1 MGDRLCFAVALAR
14 QGLPAMRWLACLAL
28 ILVVHGANREQPL
41 EGDVVELSRSSANAL
56 DDDAIGLIQTRSE
69 AKATFP
75 SLVGGMGLS
84 PKLGHHRLADE
95 NAEDAALAKANE
107 VGQKLETK
115 ATKWTS

>member
-1 MGDRLCFAVALAR
+1 MGRQAVFRGSASAS
-14 QGLPAMRWLACLAL
+14 GMLPAMRWLACLAL

-56 DDDAIGLIQTRSE
+56 DDDAIGLIQTRSG

-84 PKLGHHRLADE
+84 QSWGITGSRTRMQRMQPLRRR
-95 NAEDAALAKANE
+95 
-107 VGQKLETK
+107 TR
-115 ATKWTS
+115 